1 MHHHVPLTLEAMR
14 GTVIGRGLLD
24 ADAMDRTLSEV
35 HAHLVEP
42 QSLTLSFTML
52 QILGRVPG

>member
-1 MHHHVPLTLEAMR
+1 MTAAELDQTLA
-14 GTVIGRGLLD
+14 
-24 ADAMDRTLSEV
+24 EV

-42 QSLTLSFTML
+42 GSLTLSFTML